1 MFKRVIWFGIGSA
14 AGAAGTIWAEQ
25 KIRSQIERAKPA
37 QLAGTARRAVR
48 AAIDEGRTVASTRE
62 GELRA
67 LLPSGRP
74 PSGVTVLRPRED
86 RVSHVRR

>member
-25 KIRSQIERAKPA
+25 KIRSQIDRARPT

-48 AAIDEGRTVASTRE
+48 SE
-62 GELRA
+62 
-67 LLPSGRP
+67 P
-74 PSGVTVLRPRED
+74 
-86 RVSHVRR
+86 